1 MHKKT
6 TVNTSRPHTC
16 TGPVPTA
23 RGWAT
28 VAATACIVAAAA
40 LNASAQNRP
49 FPQHTTYF
57 SGTIKPNNVSQS
69 TMDSSVKSKWSTWK
83 SNYLKTAG
91 TGKYYVKYN
100 SAGETVS
107 EAHGYGMLLAVI
119 MAGADSSAKTY
130 FDGLY
135 AYYKAHPSQN
145 NSFLMAWKQN
155 SSFQNIEGA
164 DSATDGDMDIAY
176 SLLLADKQWGSS
188 GTINYK
194 QAATNMINA
203 IMANDVSHNR
213 WNLNLGDWATGSQ
226 GDNTRPSDFMIE
238 HLKAYKAATGDT
250 RWDNVINTTYGV
262 INSMF
267 NNFSPSTG
275 LIPDFVVPNGT
286 GWKPAAANFL

>member
-49 FPQHTTYF
+49 FPQHVTYQ

-69 TMDSSVKSKWSTWK
+69 TMDSSVKSKWNTWK

-91 TGKYYVKYN
+91 TGRYYVKYN
-100 SAGETVS
+100 TAGETVS
-107 EAHGYGMLLAVI
+107 EAHGYGMLLTVLI
-119 MAGADSSAKTY
+119 AGYDTSAKTY

-135 AYYKAHPSQN
+135 NYYKAHQSTTTP
-145 NSFLMAWKQN
+145 FLMAWKQN

-176 SLLLADKQWGSS
+176 ALLLADKQWGSG
-188 GTINYK
+188 GTINYLASAK
-194 QAATNMINA
+194 SIINA
-203 IMANDVSHNR
+203 IMQGDVNQSL
-213 WNLNLGDWATGSQ
+213 WNLKLGDWATGT
-226 GDNTRPSDFMIE
+226 D
-238 HLKAYKAATGDT
+238 A
-250 RWDNVINTTYGV
+250 
-262 INSMF
+262 NS
-267 NNFSPSTG
+267 
-275 LIPDFVVPNGT
+275 
-286 GWKPAAANFL
+286 